1 MQNVTQCYF
10 TYVTEYSDGIQEK
23 CVDFYWKTCK
33 IAFKERVFNATTRNC
48 KRPLIK
54 KCDDGST
61 APDAYGSPGGNFR
74 RIGPQYNSVQFQ
86 FHGLDPPLEYQETS
100 DIILGHL
107 ASFNFFLND

>member
-33 IAFKERVFNATTRNC
+33 IAFKERIFNATTRNC

-54 KCDDGST
+54 KCDDGPT
-61 APDAYGSPGGNFR
+61 APDAYGSPGGNIR
-74 RIGPQYNSVQFQ
+74 RVGSQYTKYTSSVQF
-86 FHGLDPPLEYQETS
+86 HDK
-100 DIILGHL
+100 DHRDCRIHILPVNGMTRI
-107 ASFNFFLND
+107 